1 MYQTARPPCCN
12 RLVKVDLHD
21 LARSLPD
28 IPRWVETRGLL
39 LGGRC
44 SVAVSPGGF
53 VVKALDSPLVCC
65 VDRPAPAAIREA
77 VAEAGPDLRV
87 LVPPEEAETVA
98 RALPDW
104 IPAAATIHLL
114 EPGRSP
120 EPDPAVDVRLLQ
132 DELLLTLLPDGIRSE
147 IGWALP
153 RTTVAVALSDG
164 LPASICYSCR
174 ETETLWDIS
183 IDTMPELRRRG
194 FAEACTAFLMR
205 TMRERGK
212 EAVWGAEDSNLPSLR
227 LAAKIGFVPVDRL
240 ILFSP
245 PQRP

>member
-1 MYQTARPPCCN
+1 M
-12 RLVKVDLHD
+12 DLQE

-44 SVAVSPGGF
+44 TVAVSPDGF
-53 VVKALDSPLVCC
+53 VVKALDSPLACC
-65 VDRPAPAAIREA
+65 VGRPDPQAIRD
-77 VAEAGPDLRV
+77 AGLVQV
-87 LVPPEEAETVA
+87 LVPPEEAEHVA

-104 IPAAATIHLL
+104 SPVSATIHLL
-114 EPGRSP
+114 EPGRWP
-120 EPDPAVDVRLLQ
+120 EPDPSVNVGLLQ
-132 DELLLTLLPDGIRSE
+132 DDLLLALLPEGLRNE

-153 RTTVAVALSDG
+153 RATVAVAFSDG
-164 LPASICYSCR
+164 FPASICYSCW

-183 IDTMPELRRRG
+183 IDTMPEFRRRG
-194 FAEACTAFLMR
+194 LAEACTAFLMR

-212 EAVWGAEDSNLPSLR
+212 EPVWGAEDSNLPSLR
-227 LAAKIGFVPVDRL
+227 LAAKMGFVPVDRL

-245 PQRP
+245 PQ

>member
-1 MYQTARPPCCN
+1 MCN

-44 SVAVSPGGF
+44 TVAAFPDGF
-53 VVKALDSPLVCC
+53 VVRALDSPLVCC
-65 VDRPAPAAIREA
+65 AGRPDPEAIREA
-77 VAEAGPDLRV
+77 VTDAGPDLRV
-87 LVPPEEAETVA
+87 LIPPEETGTVA
-98 RALPDW
+98 CALPDW
-104 IPAAATIHLL
+104 SPASATIHLL
-114 EPGRSP
+114 ESGRWP
-120 EPDPAVDVRLLQ
+120 EPDPAVNVRLVQ
-132 DELLLTLLPDGIRSE
+132 DDLLLELLPDGIRGE

-153 RTTVAVALSDG
+153 RATVAVAFSDG
-164 LPASICYSCR
+164 LPASICYSCW

-183 IDTMPELRRRG
+183 VDTMPEFRRRG
-194 FAEACTAFLMR
+194 LAEACTAFLIR
-205 TMRERGK
+205 TMREHGK
-212 EAVWGAEDSNLPSLR
+212 EPVWGAEDSNAPSLR
-227 LAAKIGFVPVDRL
+227 LAAKMGFAPVDRL

>member
-1 MYQTARPPCCN
+1 VCN
-12 RLVKVDLHD
+12 TLVKVDLQN

-44 SVAVSPGGF
+44 TIAVSPEGF

-65 VDRPAPAAIREA
+65 VGRPDPDDIRKA
-77 VAEAGPDLRV
+77 VADPCPDLRV
-87 LVPPEEAETVA
+87 LVPPEEAEPVD
-98 RALPDW
+98 RALAEW
-104 IPAAATIHLL
+104 SRASATIHLL
-114 EPGRSP
+114 QTGTWP
-120 EPDPAVDVRLLQ
+120 EPDPAVDVRLLE
-132 DELLLTLLPDGIRSE
+132 DELLLGLLPDGLREELSSTRPP
-147 IGWALP
+147 A
-153 RTTVAVALSDG
+153 TMAVAFSDG
-164 LPASICYSCR
+164 LPASICYSCW

-183 IDTMPELRRRG
+183 IDTVPEFRRRG
-194 FAEACTAFLMR
+194 LAEACTAFLIG

-212 EAVWGAEDSNLPSLR
+212 EPVWGAEDANLPSLR
-227 LAAKIGFVPVDRL
+227 LAAKMGFVPVDRL

>member
-1 MYQTARPPCCN
+1 VCN
-12 RLVKVDLHD
+12 TLVKVDLQN

-44 SVAVSPGGF
+44 TVAVSPGGF
-53 VVKALDSPLVCC
+53 LVKALDSPLVCC
-65 VDRPAPAAIREA
+65 VGRPDPEAIREA
-77 VAEAGPDLRV
+77 VADPDLGPDLRV
-87 LVPPEEAETVA
+87 LVTPEEAESVA
-98 RALPDW
+98 RALADW
-104 IPAAATIHLL
+104 SRASATIHLL
-114 EPGRSP
+114 EPGRWP

-132 DELLLTLLPDGIRSE
+132 DEPLLDLLPDGLREELSS
-147 IGWALP
+147 ARP
-153 RTTVAVALSDG
+153 PTTIAVAFSDG
-164 LPASICYSCR
+164 VPASICYSCW

-183 IDTMPELRRRG
+183 IETVPEFRCRG
-194 FAEACTAFLMR
+194 LAEACTAFLIG

-212 EAVWGAEDSNLPSLR
+212 QPVWGAEDSNLPSLR
-227 LAAKIGFVPVDRL
+227 LAAKMGFVPVDRL